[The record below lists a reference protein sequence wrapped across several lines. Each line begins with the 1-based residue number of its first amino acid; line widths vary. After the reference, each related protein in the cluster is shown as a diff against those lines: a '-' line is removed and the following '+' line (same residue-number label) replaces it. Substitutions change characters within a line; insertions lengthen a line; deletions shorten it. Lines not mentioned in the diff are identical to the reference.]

1 MSDWFSS
8 IAAWLEHNVI
18 SLPLYY
24 AGPAMVIIGA
34 LDSSL
39 LSLPEVNDYLVVG
52 RCFKYPRA
60 VFYFPLFAAV
70 GSVLG
75 CWLLYSIM
83 QRGGQAL
90 LRKRFKPENIKRVE
104 NAYARFGFLAIAI
117 PAVLPPPL
125 PFKIFVATA
134 GTLKYPR
141 WKFLLTV
148 MIARSFRYYLEG
160 ILAVFYGEQV
170 LSFLKANGLRILLIA
185 AAVSLLALLVYLV
198 IKRRKTSPK
207 YSSNDTN
214 PS

>member
-24 AGPAMVIIGA
+24 AGPAMVVIGA

-52 RCFKYPRA
+52 RCFKYPSA
-60 VFYFPLFAAV
+60 VFYFPLFAAA

-83 QRGGQAL
+83 RRGGQAL
-90 LRKRFKPENIKRVE
+90 LRKRFNPENIQRVE

-185 AAVSLLALLVYLV
+185 AAVSLVALLVYLIV
-198 IKRRKTSPK
+198 KRRKTQPK
-207 YSSNDTN
+207 ESSNVE
-214 PS
+214 

>member
-52 RCFKYPRA
+52 RCFKYPSA

-90 LRKRFKPENIKRVE
+90 LRKRFKPENIQRVE

-141 WKFLLTV
+141 WKFLTTV

-170 LSFLKANGLRILLIA
+170 LSFLKANGLTILL
-185 AAVSLLALLVYLV
+185 AVGGAVILALLIYLIV
-198 IKRRKTSPK
+198 KRRRQSQSKDVST
-207 YSSNDTN
+207 DTL
-214 PS
+214 